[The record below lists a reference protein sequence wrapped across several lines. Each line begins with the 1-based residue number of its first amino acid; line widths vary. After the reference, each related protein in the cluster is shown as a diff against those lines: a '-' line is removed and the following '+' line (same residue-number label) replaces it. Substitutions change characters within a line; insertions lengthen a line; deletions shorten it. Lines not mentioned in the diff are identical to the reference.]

1 MPCSGLIACAH
12 LISHTGYCFIN
23 NVAVV
28 TRFVQ
33 DYTIEE
39 MDTMVKA
46 LEYDEK
52 NSLIP
57 SAPKPSARSS
67 SSSRKKVLILDIDH
81 HQ

>member
-1 MPCSGLIACAH
+1 
-12 LISHTGYCFIN
+12 
-23 NVAVV
+23 
-28 TRFVQ
+28 
-33 DYTIEE
+33 